1 MATMPDPFCFGDKWE
16 FAQNVRPDKYRL
28 FQVADLVSSVSLIAQ
43 KLQSGIGLTK
53 SEEKF
58 FGGVRNFKRN
68 VLKPILRKKI

>member
-1 MATMPDPFCFGDKWE
+1 MSP
-16 FAQNVRPDKYRL
+16 
-28 FQVADLVSSVSLIAQ
+28 VSSISLFAQ

-68 VLKPILRKKI
+68 VLKPILKKGFDIARSATFRLGRSPPRLR

>member
-1 MATMPDPFCFGDKWE
+1 MTARYGDKWE
-16 FAQNVRPDKYRL
+16 LAQNVRPDKYRL
-28 FQVADLVSSVSLIAQ
+28 FQVADLVSSISLIAQ

>member
-1 MATMPDPFCFGDKWE
+1 MTARYGDKWE
-16 FAQNVRPDKYRL
+16 LAQNVRPDKYRL
-28 FQVADLVSSVSLIAQ
+28 FQVADLVSFISLIAQ